1 MDYIN
6 EFALVIA
13 GMVIGAS
20 LAFFFRKNQAKD
32 QEIANRLD
40 ELNNDFADYQTEVQ
54 QHFAKSAELF
64 NQLTKDYV
72 NIHQHLASGAQ
83 SLAQGKNGN
92 VLTKETTFLP
102 LTENKEPIDLE
113 NDSAISEIM
122 EQIQQPEKTTSDIS
136 GTVTDKKNKS
146 LKNDEFTPFDPAE
159 ENALNTENS

>member
-6 EFALVIA
+6 EIALIVS

-20 LAFFFRKNQAKD
+20 IAFFYRTHRTKD

-40 ELNNDFADYQTEVQ
+40 ELNNDFADYQSEVQ

-83 SLAQGKNGN
+83 SLGQGKNGN
-92 VLTKETTFLP
+92 VLTQETTFLP
-102 LTENKEPIDLE
+102 LTENKEAINFE
-113 NDSAISEIM
+113 SDSTISEIM

-136 GTVTDKKNKS
+136 GTVTDNKNKPI
-146 LKNDEFTPFDPAE
+146 KNDNFSPFDPAE